1 MQGKGCDTC
10 NKTGFKGRAG
20 IHELLVMDDNIRRIL
35 LSEVSAQPIRDQ
47 AVKNG
52 MRLMLL
58 DGLIKVTQG
67 VTTMEEVFAAT
78 Q

>member
-1 MQGKGCDTC
+1 
-10 NKTGFKGRAG
+10 
-20 IHELLVMDDNIRRIL
+20 
-35 LSEVSAQPIRDQ
+35 VSAQPIREL

-52 MRLMLL
+52 MRLMMM

-67 VTTMEEVFAAT
+67 VTTVEEILAAT